1 MSKNHPQP
9 NPPLLAFLIPV
20 APRRA
25 KLKWDLACRLLHQT
39 LRSIQN
45 SADGDYCVVVIGNEA
60 PDFDVAL
67 DSRFCFMSVRPLS
80 PPAHSPPAIAG
91 VLDKVAKITAGWNF
105 AKAKWNPRYVM
116 KLDSDDLISSKLVGW
131 LAQNSGAP
139 GYLISQGWL
148 WRMNLCRVLQR
159 TETLDRICGSCLI
172 SRSDLVEKTGPFR
185 TEIEGVVLSE
195 ENANF
200 AKADQYSLVPGSATS
215 TLLANDTHQRYAAQ
229 FAYLGHQLT
238 AVPFPAV
245 VYRMGN
251 ADSVSGAK
259 WHIHTLRMLLGAV
272 RRMRPITPGRRREF
286 MLEAE

>member
-1 MSKNHPQP
+1 MGENNFQP
-9 NPPLLAFLIPV
+9 IAPLLAFLIPV

-25 KLKWDLACRLLHQT
+25 KFKWELACRLLHQT
-39 LRSIQN
+39 LKSIQN
-45 SADGDYCVVVIGNEA
+45 SADGNFCVVVVGNEP

-67 DSRFCFMSVRPLS
+67 DSRFCFVSVPP
-80 PPAHSPPAIAG
+80 PPAHPPPAIAG
-91 VLDKVAKITAGWNF
+91 VLDKLAKITAAWNHT
-105 AKAKWNPRYVM
+105 KAKWNPRYVM
-116 KLDSDDLISSKLVGW
+116 KLDADDLISSKLVGW

-148 WRMNLCRVLQR
+148 WRMNLRPVLQR

-185 TEIEGVVLSE
+185 TETEGVVLSE
-195 ENANF
+195 ANANF
-200 AKADQYSLVPGSATS
+200 AKADQYSLIPGSATS
-215 TLLANDTHQRYAAQ
+215 TLLANDSHQRYAAQ

-251 ADSVSGAK
+251 ADSISGAK
-259 WHIHTLRMLLGAV
+259 WHIHSLRMLLGAV
-272 RRMRPITPGRRREF
+272 RRMRPITPGVRREF
-286 MLEAE
+286 MLEAR

>member
-1 MSKNHPQP
+1 MSEHPHQT
-9 NPPLLAFLIPV
+9 NAPLLAFLIPV

-39 LRSIQN
+39 LKSIQN
-45 SADGDYCVVVIGNEA
+45 SADGNFCVVVIGNEP
-60 PDFDVAL
+60 PDFEVAL
-67 DSRFCFMSVRPLS
+67 DARFCFVTVPPT
-80 PPAHSPPAIAG
+80 PPAHPQPAIAG
-91 VLDKVAKITAGWNF
+91 VLDKMVKITAGWNH

-116 KLDSDDLISSKLVGW
+116 KLDSDDLVSSKLVGW
-131 LAQNSGAP
+131 LAQNAGAP
-139 GYLISQGWL
+139 GYLMSQGWL
-148 WRMNLCRVLQR
+148 WRMNLRPVLQR

-200 AKADQYSLVPGSATS
+200 AKADQYSLVSGSATS
-215 TLLANDTHQRYAAQ
+215 TLLANDSHQRYAAQ

-259 WHIHTLRMLLGAV
+259 WHIHSLRMLLGAV
-272 RRMRPITPGRRREF
+272 RRMRPITPGLRREF